1 MRIAYKIG
9 IAGLIA
15 FCAVRTGVTRAEP
28 PVTLANVVDPG
39 PNRPDEPFAK
49 RYSLPRAL
57 RFLDAASLSWQK
69 KRDCM
74 TCHTNYAY
82 LLASSAVDSDRPAV
96 RQVRRYAEAL
106 VRDRWETKGPRW
118 PASSRFQSPS

>member
-1 MRIAYKIG
+1 MQFANRIAIG
-9 IAGLIA
+9 SLIGV
-15 FCAVRTGVTRAEP
+15 CAVGLSTARAEE

-49 RYSLPRAL
+49 QYSLPRAL
-57 RFLDAASLSWQK
+57 RFLDSAALSWQK

-82 LLASSAVDSDRPAV
+82 LLASSAVDSDRPAFDG
-96 RQVRRYAEAL
+96 ECS
-106 VRDRWETKGPRW
+106 GG
-118 PASSRFQSPS
+118 